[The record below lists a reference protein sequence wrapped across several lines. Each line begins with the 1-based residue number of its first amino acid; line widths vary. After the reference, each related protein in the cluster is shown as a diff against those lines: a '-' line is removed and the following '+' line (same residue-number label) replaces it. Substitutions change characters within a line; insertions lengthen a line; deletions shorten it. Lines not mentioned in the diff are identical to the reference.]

1 MYKID
6 RMNICKEENKTGDN
20 MLEQNKTDNRSDSI
34 LKGNRYIKD
43 NGYLKTVLRIFGII
57 LILSV
62 TISDAADNPLVKV
75 AGFRS
80 SDYGGPSN
88 GNKYGHDQVDP
99 AYWVMVAQQM
109 SAKFPGSS
117 PGAQYIVGY
126 IETPETNT
134 YMPFPAPAGYSG
146 MPNVDFGPTGVE
158 DDMLAAFDNAG
169 MKIILQ
175 VEPGDANVS
184 RLATMILN
192 KFKNHPSVVGFGV
205 DTEWLNSR
213 SYKDGRPAT
222 DSEIQSWLNAV
233 HAVNPNYKLLIKHW
247 LPSHLGSGHVTG
259 VTYITDCLNLGSYQ
273 GAVDDY
279 VNWANSFS
287 GSEVGYQIGYEEDM
301 NWWLPMSD
309 PAKSLVTDIKAR
321 VPSANIYSVYWV
333 DFAITKEFPSSGKS
347 PSSGPSPSPVSTI
360 TVTYPNGGE
369 NLSQNSQHDI
379 TWTSKNVTEN
389 VKIELLRGTSVSN
402 TISSGTAN
410 TGKYSWTV
418 PSGQTVGVDYK
429 IRITSTSNSSV
440 NDTSDGNF
448 SISAAPKSITV
459 VSPNGGERWR
469 RGTRYSIKWTTV
481 GSIGSSVKIELLK
494 GGILSRTIT
503 SSTNNGG
510 FYSWTVPSRQ
520 TTGTDYK
527 IRITSISDSSINDTS
542 DNSFTVR

>member
-1 MYKID
+1 MK
-6 RMNICKEENKTGDN
+6 NKSKGIC
-20 MLEQNKTDNRSDSI
+20 
-34 LKGNRYIKD
+34 
-43 NGYLKTVLRIFGII
+43 II
-57 LILSV
+57 LAAFVMIVAISTFIV
-62 TISDAADNPLVKV
+62 YPYEYWKNCTKGEERVIIGENNSKHAIAQKMSPVVVPISDTVPLVKV

-117 PGAQYIVGY
+117 PGAQFVVGY
-126 IETPETNT
+126 VEKQDTSTFI
-134 YMPFPAPAGYSG
+134 PFPAPEGYEG
-146 MPNVDFGPTGVE
+146 TKNVTFGDYNGVE
-158 DDMLAAFDNAG
+158 EKMLTAFDNAG

-192 KFKNHPSVVGFGV
+192 KFKSHPSVVGFGV
-205 DTEWLNSR
+205 DTEWLNAW

-259 VTYITDCLNLGSYQ
+259 VTYITDSLNLGSYQ
-273 GAVDDY
+273 GAVDEY

-333 DFAITKEFPSSGKS
+333 DFAITKEFPSSGKI
-347 PSSGPSPSPVSTI
+347 PSSDPSPVSTI

-369 NLSQNSQHDI
+369 NWLQNSQHNI
-379 TWTSKNVTEN
+379 TWTSKNITEN
-389 VKIELLRGTSVSN
+389 VKIELLKGASISS

-410 TGKYSWTV
+410 TGKYNWIV

-440 NDTSDGNF
+440 NDTSDDNF
-448 SISAAPKSITV
+448 GISATPKSITV

-510 FYSWTVPSRQ
+510 AYSWTVPSRQ
-520 TTGTDYK
+520 TTGTGYK
-527 IRITSISDSSINDTS
+527 IMIISMNDSSINDTS

>member
-1 MYKID
+1 
-6 RMNICKEENKTGDN
+6 
-20 MLEQNKTDNRSDSI
+20 
-34 LKGNRYIKD
+34 
-43 NGYLKTVLRIFGII
+43 
-57 LILSV
+57 
-62 TISDAADNPLVKV
+62 
-75 AGFRS
+75 
-80 SDYGGPSN
+80 
-88 GNKYGHDQVDP
+88 
-99 AYWVMVAQQM
+99 
-109 SAKFPGSS
+109 
-117 PGAQYIVGY
+117 
-126 IETPETNT
+126 
-134 YMPFPAPAGYSG
+134 
-146 MPNVDFGPTGVE
+146 
-158 DDMLAAFDNAG
+158 
-169 MKIILQ
+169 
-175 VEPGDANVS
+175 
-184 RLATMILN
+184 
-192 KFKNHPSVVGFGV
+192 
-205 DTEWLNSR
+205 
-213 SYKDGRPAT
+213 
-222 DSEIQSWLNAV
+222 
-233 HAVNPNYKLLIKHW
+233 
-247 LPSHLGSGHVTG
+247 
-259 VTYITDCLNLGSYQ
+259 
-273 GAVDDY
+273 
-279 VNWANSFS
+279 
-287 GSEVGYQIGYEEDM
+287 
-301 NWWLPMSD
+301 MSD

-510 FYSWTVPSRQ
+510 SYSWTVPSRQ